1 MGIDDLR
8 RQYDD
13 SVRTLGEDHPRTLA
27 ACGELAHAYY
37 RERSHVEA
45 FGLQE
50 KLLAGV
56 VRVVGVDE
64 PVTASTLANLASI
77 WFAGWLA
84 DERPELAVPLYEL
97 AVAECRRV
105 IGSDAPGALTAR
117 NDLAT
122 AYLTSGQAG
131 RAAATFAHTLADCR
145 RVLGEGHALTG
156 TVRDNLDSLAAL
168 PLGRDRDDAA
178 MTQEIVTAL
187 TEVLG
192 LRPTVDG
199 GWVSVGISALG
210 ETLGLPVCDVKRV
223 TKSRTPMG
231 DAALE
236 FVMIDGDDVRP
247 LIVLA
252 DDVVFAPEDPVRV
265 LQSPIPVVISD
276 APPLISLA
284 ETVAAAERFATEA
297 AEPGANLDTV
307 CAKGLLVRCEIAG
320 ALRFG
325 LRALKAVA
333 WWQRG
338 WEACADDWSLPP
350 FPKDPVWDHV
360 ARCASGLSL
369 QPAATAPHAADG
381 EAVARSVAALTVAD
395 FESLEPA
402 LIVGQLDEEFVG
414 IWKALMPI
422 TPAMFTGL
430 LLDRLTGA
438 QAEVALYA
446 EGAGSVDLVLRDGSE
461 TRAVLQLRFDFNAKD
476 ITMDEVRIAADARGS
491 GLFQRLQF
499 NTERLAGALGL
510 EAIRVLATGAG
521 SVAFAGAVF
530 PRDRELYEKVHNPSE
545 TRKARPGSGPS

>member
-1 MGIDDLR
+1 MGIDGLR

-37 RERSHVEA
+37 RERSYVEA

-56 VRVVGVDE
+56 VRLVGADDH
-64 PVTASTLANLASI
+64 VTVSTLANLASI

-84 DERPELAVPLYEL
+84 DGRPEQAVPLYEL
-97 AVAECRRV
+97 AVAERRRV
-105 IGSDAPGALTAR
+105 SGADDPGTLSAR

-122 AYLTSGQAG
+122 AYLTSGRAE
-131 RAAATFAHTLADCR
+131 RAAADFEHTLADCL
-145 RVLGEGHALTG
+145 RVLGEGHTLTG
-156 TVRDNLDSLAAL
+156 TVRANLDSLKAL
-168 PLGRDRDDAA
+168 PTRRERDESALTR
-178 MTQEIVTAL
+178 EIATAF

-192 LRPTVDG
+192 LPPTVG
-199 GWVSVGISALG
+199 GGRVSVEIPAIG
-210 ETLGLPVCDVKRV
+210 ETLSLPVCDVKRV
-223 TKSRTPMG
+223 TRSHTPMG

-276 APPLISLA
+276 APQLISHV
-284 ETVAAAERFATEA
+284 ETVAAAERFATAAGEA
-297 AEPGANLDTV
+297 GANLDTV
-307 CAKGLLVRCEIAG
+307 SARGLLVRCEIAG

-325 LRALKAVA
+325 LRSLKAVG

-350 FPKDPVWDHV
+350 FPKDPVWDHLV
-360 ARCASGLSL
+360 RCGSGLTLES
-369 QPAATAPHAADG
+369 
-381 EAVARSVAALTVAD
+381 AVAAPDAQYREAERRLVAALTVAE
-395 FESLEPA
+395 FRSLEPR
-402 LIVGQLDEEFVG
+402 LLVGRLDEEFVE
-414 IWKALMPI
+414 IWKSLVPI
-422 TPAMFTGL
+422 TPAMFTEL

-438 QAEVALYA
+438 QAEVVLYPD
-446 EGAGSVDLVLRDGSE
+446 GAGSVDLVLRDGGE
-461 TRAVLQLRFDFNAKD
+461 NRAVLQLRFDFRTKD

-510 EAIRVLATGAG
+510 DAIRILATGAG
-521 SVAFAGAVF
+521 SLAFAKAGF
-530 PRDRELYEKVHNPSE
+530 PRDRELYEKVNKPA
-545 TRKARPGSGPS
+545 TGQGSGRA

>member
-1 MGIDDLR
+1 MGIDGLR

-13 SVRTLGEDHPRTLA
+13 NVRTLGEDHPRTLA

-37 RERSHVEA
+37 RERSYVEA
-45 FGLQE
+45 FGVQE
-50 KLLAGV
+50 RLLAGV
-56 VRVVGVDE
+56 VRVVGVDDH
-64 PVTASTLANLASI
+64 VTVSTLANLASI

-84 DERPELAVPLYEL
+84 DDRPEQAVPLYEL
-97 AVAECRRV
+97 AVAERRRV
-105 IGSDAPGALTAR
+105 SGADDPGTLSAR

-122 AYLTSGQAG
+122 AYLTSGRAE
-131 RAAATFAHTLADCR
+131 RAAADFEHTLADCL

-156 TVRDNLDSLAAL
+156 TVRANLDSLKAL
-168 PLGRDRDDAA
+168 PTRRERDESGLTR
-178 MTQEIVTAL
+178 EIATAF

-192 LRPTVDG
+192 LRATVDG
-199 GWVSVGISALG
+199 GRVSVEIPAIG

-223 TKSRTPMG
+223 TRSHTPMG

-276 APPLISLA
+276 APWLISHA
-284 ETVAAAERFATEA
+284 ETVAAAERFATA
-297 AEPGANLDTV
+297 AGEPGANLDTV
-307 CAKGLLVRCEIAG
+307 SARGLLVRCEIAG

-325 LRALKAVA
+325 LRSLKAVA

-350 FPKDPVWDHV
+350 FPKDPVWDHLV
-360 ARCASGLSL
+360 RCGSGLTLES
-369 QPAATAPHAADG
+369 
-381 EAVARSVAALTVAD
+381 AVAAPDAQDREAERQLVAVLTVAE
-395 FESLEPA
+395 FRSLEPR
-402 LIVGQLDEEFVG
+402 LLVGRLDEEFVE
-414 IWKALMPI
+414 IWKSLVPI
-422 TPAMFTGL
+422 TPAMFTDL

-438 QAEVALYA
+438 QAEVVLYPD
-446 EGAGSVDLVLRDGSE
+446 GAGSVDLVLRGGGES
-461 TRAVLQLRFDFNAKD
+461 RAVLQLRFDFRTKD

-510 EAIRVLATGAG
+510 DAIRILATGAG
-521 SVAFAGAVF
+521 SLAFAKAGF
-530 PRDRELYEKVHNPSE
+530 PRDRELYEKVNKPA
-545 TRKARPGSGPS
+545 TGQGSGRA

>member
-1 MGIDDLR
+1 MAIDDLR

-13 SVRTLGEDHPRTLA
+13 SVRTLGEDHPQTLA

-37 RERSHVEA
+37 RERSYVEA

-50 KLLAGV
+50 RLLAGV
-56 VRVVGVDE
+56 VRVVGADDRATV
-64 PVTASTLANLASI
+64 STLANLASI

-84 DERPELAVPLYEL
+84 DDRPELAVPLHEL

-105 IGSDAPGALTAR
+105 AGAEEPGTLSAR

-122 AYLTSGQAG
+122 AYLTSGQAK
-131 RAAATFAHTLADCR
+131 RAAATFGHALADCR

-156 TVRDNLDSLAAL
+156 TVRDNLASLAAL
-168 PLGRDRDDAA
+168 PLGRERDDAA
-178 MTQEIVTAL
+178 LAQEIATAFE
-187 TEVLG
+187 EVLG
-192 LRPTVDG
+192 LRPTVEG
-199 GWVSVGISALG
+199 GRVSVGIPAIG
-210 ETLGLPVCDVKRV
+210 ETLSLPVCDVKRV
-223 TKSRTPMG
+223 TRSRTPMG

-236 FVMIDGDDVRP
+236 FVMTDGDDVTP
-247 LIVLA
+247 LIVLT

-284 ETVAAAERFATEA
+284 ETVAAAERFATSA
-297 AEPGANLDTV
+297 TEPGANLDTV
-307 CAKGLLVRCEIAG
+307 SAKGLLVRCQIAG

-325 LRALKAVA
+325 LRSLAAVA

-350 FPKDPVWDHV
+350 FPTDPVWNHLV
-360 ARCASGLSL
+360 RCASGLAL
-369 QPAATAPHAADG
+369 HPTAGAPHARDT
-381 EAVARSVAALTVAD
+381 EAVRRSVAALTVAD
-395 FESLEPA
+395 FASLEPR
-402 LIVGQLDEEFVG
+402 LIVGRLDEEFVG
-414 IWKALMPI
+414 IWKSLVPI
-422 TPAMFTGL
+422 TPAMFTEL

-438 QAEVALYA
+438 QAEVVLYP
-446 EGAGSVDLVLRDGSE
+446 EGAGSVDLVLRDGGE
-461 TRAVLQLRFDFNAKD
+461 NRAVLQLRFDFKEKE

-510 EAIRVLATGAG
+510 DAIRILATGTG
-521 SVAFAGAVF
+521 SLAFARAGF
-530 PRDRELYEKVHNPSE
+530 PRDRELYEKVNKPAN
-545 TRKARPGSGPS
+545 TRRGSGQT

>member
-1 MGIDDLR
+1 MGIDGLR
-8 RQYDD
+8 RQHDD

-37 RERSHVEA
+37 RERSYVEA

-50 KLLAGV
+50 RLLAGV
-56 VRVVGVDE
+56 VRLVGADDH
-64 PVTASTLANLASI
+64 VTVSTLANLASI

-84 DERPELAVPLYEL
+84 DDRPEQAVPLYEL
-97 AVAECRRV
+97 AVAERRRV
-105 IGSDAPGALTAR
+105 SGADDPGTLSAR

-122 AYLTSGQAG
+122 AYLTSGRAE
-131 RAAATFAHTLADCR
+131 RAAAAFEHTLTDCL
-145 RVLGEGHALTG
+145 RVLGEGHELTG
-156 TVRDNLDSLAAL
+156 TVRANLDSLKAL
-168 PLGRDRDDAA
+168 PASRERDDSALAREIAA
-178 MTQEIVTAL
+178 AF

-199 GWVSVGISALG
+199 GRVSVEIPAIG
-210 ETLGLPVCDVKRV
+210 ETLSLPVCDVKRV
-223 TKSRTPMG
+223 TRSHTPMG

-276 APPLISLA
+276 APRLISHA
-284 ETVAAAERFATEA
+284 ETVAAAERFATA
-297 AEPGANLDTV
+297 AGESGADLDTV
-307 CAKGLLVRCEIAG
+307 SARGLLVRCEIAG

-325 LRALKAVA
+325 LRSLKAVA

-350 FPKDPVWDHV
+350 FPKDPVWDHLV
-360 ARCASGLSL
+360 RCGSGLTLES
-369 QPAATAPHAADG
+369 
-381 EAVARSVAALTVAD
+381 AVAAPDAQDREAERQLVAALTVAE
-395 FESLEPA
+395 FRSLEPR
-402 LIVGQLDEEFVG
+402 LLVGRLDEEFVE
-414 IWKALMPI
+414 IWKSLVPI
-422 TPAMFTGL
+422 TPAMFTEL

-438 QAEVALYA
+438 QAEIVLYPD
-446 EGAGSVDLVLRDGSE
+446 GAGSVDLVLRDGGE
-461 TRAVLQLRFDFNAKD
+461 NRAVLQLRFDFRTKD

-510 EAIRVLATGAG
+510 DAIRILATGAG
-521 SVAFAGAVF
+521 SLAFAKAGF
-530 PRDRELYEKVHNPSE
+530 PRDRELYEKVNKPA
-545 TRKARPGSGPS
+545 TGQGSGRA